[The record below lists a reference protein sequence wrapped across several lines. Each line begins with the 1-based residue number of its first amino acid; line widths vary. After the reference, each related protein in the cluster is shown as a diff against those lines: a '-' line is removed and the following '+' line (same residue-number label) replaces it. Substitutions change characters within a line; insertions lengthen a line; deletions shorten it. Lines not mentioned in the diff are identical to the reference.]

1 MKDKIYK
8 KLKGFRALTTKNYQ
22 DTDHWTLWT
31 GETRNGEKNVAI
43 EYVEATVRVYVFE
56 GHLLDYDMQ
65 FSENVPAIVIVTAVA
80 QVLNSVGK

>member
-8 KLKGFRALTTKNYQ
+8 KLKGFRALTTKYYK

-56 GHLLDYDMQ
+56 GHLLDYKME

-80 QVLNSVGK
+80 QVFAEITK